1 MKKRELID
9 KIAEKTGMTKMESEQ
24 MLDALFQTLGDVLA
38 AGDKIQIPGFGTF
51 NTKVRPARS
60 VRSPRNGEI
69 IAVAEAAV
77 PVLRPALALKERTNR
92 PNTKQTT

>member
-38 AGDKIQIPGFGTF
+38 AGDKI
-51 NTKVRPARS
+51 K
-60 VRSPRNGEI
+60 
-69 IAVAEAAV
+69 
-77 PVLRPALALKERTNR
+77 
-92 PNTKQTT
+92 